1 MKYNNNVSS
10 NKKERKRISILAI
23 NNEEKRI
30 MDKKQRMMTLR
41 GLKVGGYKNGN
52 VSGNGNNFYG
62 MGLNALKCE
71 NEISNKVNV
80 WNVNDMLGDG
90 VMWKEVKKKE

>member
-1 MKYNNNVSS
+1 
-10 NKKERKRISILAI
+10 
-23 NNEEKRI
+23 
-30 MDKKQRMMTLR
+30 
-41 GLKVGGYKNGN
+41 
-52 VSGNGNNFYG
+52 